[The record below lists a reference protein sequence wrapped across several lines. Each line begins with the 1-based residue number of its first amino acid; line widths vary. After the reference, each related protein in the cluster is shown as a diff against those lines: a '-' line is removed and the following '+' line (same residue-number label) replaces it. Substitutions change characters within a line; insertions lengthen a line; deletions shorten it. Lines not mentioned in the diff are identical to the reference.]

1 MGLDNIPVR
10 PKADHDDEVPR
21 GLTHKPGEPCPFHG
35 IEQPIG
41 MLGTCCWLRGK
52 AAAKELEALGHAAL
66 SRRMHDD
73 MTILEARAFAAELA
87 AVADALEHAHTDID
101 EKPRGAGWNG
111 EWNDETK
118 QWDWQKYSTFEEA
131 IDEIRI
137 AARWY
142 ERVAE
147 LGFGVRAWW

>member
-1 MGLDNIPVR
+1 M
-10 PKADHDDEVPR
+10 
-21 GLTHKPGEPCPFHG
+21 
-35 IEQPIG
+35 
-41 MLGTCCWLRGK
+41 
-52 AAAKELEALGHAAL
+52 
-66 SRRMHDD
+66 
-73 MTILEARAFAAELA
+73 
-87 AVADALEHAHTDID
+87 ADALEDAHTDID

-142 ERVAE
+142 EKVAE